1 MKKGHT
7 EELEALARALREGGP
22 WPIPLEQQLQ
32 ATRIS
37 FAVERQLTGPTP
49 ANEQLAPESVSRR
62 AAREHA
68 WASEGDA
75 SGFDDPERITAVI
88 RDEHAGRSQT

>member
-1 MKKGHT
+1 M

-37 FAVERQLTGPTP
+37 FAVERQLLDG
-49 ANEQLAPESVSRR
+49 
-62 AAREHA
+62 
-68 WASEGDA
+68 
-75 SGFDDPERITAVI
+75 
-88 RDEHAGRSQT
+88 SQ